1 MAALLVAVV
10 LGADAFWLEPSS
22 LRLRGYDVAAPTPAL
37 KGLRVAVIADLHAGS
52 NYIGKDKI
60 DRVVAM
66 TNAAHPDLILLAGDY
81 VSGVNHVWGGPHVP
95 IAAIARHLKPLAAPL
110 GVHAVLGNHDNWTD
124 PAAIAAALR
133 ANGIAVLDNS
143 RQVLAAP
150 HGPVTLVGIGDWAS
164 DAADPARALTGLAP
178 DARALCLTHSPD
190 VFPHLPR
197 ACAFTIAGHTH
208 GGQVRLPLV
217 GALYTGS
224 RHGQRYVAGLV
235 RENGKDLFVS
245 TGIGTSILPVR
256 FGVPP
261 EISLLRFH

>member
-1 MAALLVAVV
+1 LLSG
-10 LGADAFWLEPSS
+10 LGLYAFWLEPSS
-22 LRLRGYDVAAPTPAL
+22 LRLTRYEMDAPIPAL
-37 KGLRVAVIADLHAGS
+37 RGLKVAVIADLHAGS

-81 VSGVNHVWGGPHVP
+81 VSGVDHVWGGPHVSVKS
-95 IAAIARHLKPLAAPL
+95 IALHLKPLKAPL
-110 GVHAVLGNHDNWTD
+110 GVHAVLGNHDNWSD
-124 PAAIAAALR
+124 PARIAAALR
-133 ANGIAVLDNS
+133 AVGIDVLTNA
-143 RQVLAAP
+143 RQVLATP
-150 HGPVTLVGIGDWAS
+150 RGPLVLVGIGDWAS
-164 DAADPARALTGLAP
+164 DAADPARALAGLAP

-190 VFPHLPR
+190 VFAHLPPV
-197 ACAFTIAGHTH
+197 CAFTIAGHTH

-217 GALYTGS
+217 GRLVTGS

-235 RENGKDLFVS
+235 RARGRAMFVS

-261 EISLLRFH
+261 EISLLVFR